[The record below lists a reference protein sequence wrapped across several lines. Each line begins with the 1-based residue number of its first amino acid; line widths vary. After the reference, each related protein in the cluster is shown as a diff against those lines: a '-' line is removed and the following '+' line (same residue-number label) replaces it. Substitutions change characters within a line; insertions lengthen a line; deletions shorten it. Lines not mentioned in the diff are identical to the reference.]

1 MTEHKD
7 LKEVVEEKGVKL
19 LKDNLL
25 ILTEQVLR
33 NILINQADNYPQA
46 PISGGTPRM
55 REAINHIDRTD
66 DEENDLI
73 WTSGI
78 KISDYISEEKDYTQF
93 IMKVVNSAIEITQEN
108 KDDKR

>member
-7 LKEVVEEKGVKL
+7 LKEVVEERGVKL

-66 DEENDLI
+66 DEENDFI

-78 KISDYISEEKDYTQF
+78 KIGDYISGDKDYTEF
-93 IMKVVNSAIEITQEN
+93 IMRVVNSAIEVTQEN